1 VPAPRIVLLHGVA
14 TTSAMWRPVLPF
26 LDDLDVVTPD
36 RPCRGDLAAELD
48 ALRPIVEE
56 SFLVGVSGG
65 ATLGLAFAA
74 SPVRLAGAILHEPA
88 VGSLLPGL
96 LGPVA
101 AAYAENG
108 VPGFG
113 AALYGPRW
121 DPSMASADP
130 DAVARELPMFRAFE
144 PAAAAPH
151 QGPVLVTVGAA
162 SPPPRH
168 AAASA
173 LHDHLGYPV
182 HVVAGAAHFVPVE
195 RPEEFARLIRA
206 THAALLAE

>member
-1 VPAPRIVLLHGVA
+1 MSAPRIVLLHGVA

-26 LDDLDVVTPD
+26 LDDLDVLTPD
-36 RPCRGDLAAELD
+36 RPSLGDLVAELD
-48 ALRPIVEE
+48 ALRSIVEG

-96 LGPVA
+96 LAPVA
-101 AAYAENG
+101 AAYAESG

-113 AALYGPRW
+113 AALYGPLW
-121 DPSMASADP
+121 DPSMTSADP
-130 DAVARELPMFRAFE
+130 GAVDRELPMFRGFE
-144 PAAAAPH
+144 PAAAARG
-151 QGPVLVTVGAA
+151 QGPVLVTVGAE

-173 LHDHLGYPV
+173 LHERLGYPV
-182 HVVAGAAHFVPVE
+182 LTIPGAAHFVAAE
-195 RPEEFARLIRA
+195 RPEDFARLIRE
-206 THAALLAE
+206 THAASFAS

>member
-1 VPAPRIVLLHGVA
+1 MPAPRIVLLHGVA

-26 LDDLDVVTPD
+26 LNGLEVVTPD
-36 RPCRGDLAAELD
+36 RPCLGDLAGELD
-48 ALRPIVEE
+48 ALRPIVEGA
-56 SFLVGVSGG
+56 FLVGVSGG

-74 SPVRLAGAILHEPA
+74 SRVRLAGAIVHEPA

-108 VPGFG
+108 VSGFG
-113 AALYGPRW
+113 TALYGPLW
-121 DPSMASADP
+121 NPSMAPADP
-130 DAVARELPMFRAFE
+130 DAVGRELPMFRAFE
-144 PAAAAPH
+144 PAAAAPD

-173 LHDHLGYPV
+173 LHEHLGYPV
-182 HVVAGAAHFVPVE
+182 RVVADAAHFVAVE
-195 RPEEFARLIRA
+195 QPEAFALLIRD
-206 THAALLAE
+206 TYTALVAK